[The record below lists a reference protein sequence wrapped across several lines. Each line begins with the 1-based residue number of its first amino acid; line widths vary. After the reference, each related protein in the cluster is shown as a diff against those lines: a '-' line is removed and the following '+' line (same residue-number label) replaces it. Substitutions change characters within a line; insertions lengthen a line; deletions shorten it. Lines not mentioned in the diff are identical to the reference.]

1 MVCFYVTSFL
11 QFSIFSNE
19 RFEDLLI
26 LITDYRVD
34 YCYDQLITVDDCN
47 VVVSAI
53 IYSMWD
59 FFLLIIFLGVRLF

>member
-1 MVCFYVTSFL
+1 MYVNAFFFFFKFCCL
-11 QFSIFSNE
+11 E
-19 RFEDLLI
+19 
-26 LITDYRVD
+26 VD